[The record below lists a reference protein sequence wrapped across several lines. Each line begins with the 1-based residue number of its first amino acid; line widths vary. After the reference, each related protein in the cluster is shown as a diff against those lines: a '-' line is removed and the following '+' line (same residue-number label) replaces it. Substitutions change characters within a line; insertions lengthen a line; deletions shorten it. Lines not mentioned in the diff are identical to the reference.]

1 MMGEQTLH
9 VYDEFGQILEVK
21 GICHFSMQS
30 TGKKYVFYHL
40 NEEVQGNRIKMYV
53 AEVGDTQGVAQP
65 IPDDVWLT
73 IRDYMSKLLKREP
86 ADGVTGL
93 PMKDSSIYCGKV
105 KKIGVPKESIAVF
118 AATNVIEAAESK
130 DEPVVPAATPA
141 TEEPKTEE
149 SLDPALNKPE
159 EPPKDEVQLASTPA
173 VATVLEPVKDEE
185 LYKKVDDL
193 AATVEVLKTAVDSI
207 PATPDMSG
215 VEELI
220 NKNKEEMITV
230 METFKQTILDMKVE
244 LDTVRD
250 ELHKHLEEH
259 PADDNAVKVL
269 VNNENEQPPVENVGM
284 TVKPTEEVQTISEQ
298 ELNIAPEVAPEVAPQ
313 QPALKASPEES
324 KEAEI
329 PSVKVTPLS
338 ATEGTEEGIQE
349 TILVPPTNEAPK
361 APKEPEETLVEKSL
375 TAPKGPTITPI
386 SIVDTPPIEESSDV
400 EVPEL
405 ESEQTTLYEPELV
418 TKEPSYFENAQ
429 NLSDAEKNENPL
441 DPKDDPDVNKALP
454 PENPGT
460 PLQETPYATSIN
472 DSSTYVPFDDGADVQ
487 KNHFNEAPVTMPT
500 GSVNPKQ
507 MAPLGGGA
515 TALTPNQLP

>member
-21 GICHFSMQS
+21 GICHFSMES

-86 ADGVTGL
+86 AEGVTGL

-118 AATNVIEAAESK
+118 AATNVIEAAENK

-149 SLDPALNKPE
+149 SLDPALNKPAE
-159 EPPKDEVQLASTPA
+159 PEPPKDEVQLESTPA

-185 LYKKVDDL
+185 LYKKVDEL
-193 AATVEVLKTAVDSI
+193 AATVEEMKTTVSNI
-207 PATPDMSG
+207 PTTPDMTG

-259 PADDNAVKVL
+259 PTDDSAVKVL
-269 VNNENEQPPVENVGM
+269 VNNENEQPNENIGM
-284 TVKPTEEVQTISEQ
+284 TVKPTEEVQSVAEQ
-298 ELNIAPEVAPEVAPQ
+298 ELNLEPEAAPATMEKPPVEEIVENNGVETPE
-313 QPALKASPEES
+313 ASP
-324 KEAEI
+324 
-329 PSVKVTPLS
+329 KVQ
-338 ATEGTEEGIQE
+338 AEGTEEGIQE

-361 APKEPEETLVEKSL
+361 APKEPEDTLVEKSL

-386 SIVDTPPIEESSDV
+386 SIVDAPPIEESSDV

-441 DPKDDPDVNKALP
+441 DPKDDPDVNKVLP

-460 PLQETPYATSIN
+460 PLQETPYATSIH